1 MESLITAISTVGF
14 PIIAALA
21 CGWFIYYFC
30 NKNQEA
36 MLAEMNTIREA
47 YQKREEYLFTQID
60 KFNTVLNNFNATLS
74 SIDNRLGTIE
84 HRVLEDSEQKNLE
97 N

>member
-1 MESLITAISTVGF
+1 MEALITAISTVGF
-14 PIIAALA
+14 PIIASLA

-36 MLAEMNTIREA
+36 MLVEMNTIREA
-47 YQKREEYLFTQID
+47 YQKREEYLFAQID
-60 KFNTVLNNFNATLS
+60 KFNTVLNNFNVTLS
-74 SIDNRLGTIE
+74 SIDSRLGTIE